1 MLRTRDLKTFL
12 AELSDEE
19 LVQWDQLLE
28 SGISEPAAQTA
39 LRPHNEVFAPD
50 EVMMLRKR
58 DRVTQADVKTLST
71 FPKLRAVSLAYCTLP
86 YTDLEPLAGLKRLE
100 VLELPGLKGSSL
112 ASASRGSPGLEWLDA
127 LPNLRRLDL
136 SFSSPL
142 SQAAWSALEGCQ
154 NLMDLRLCYL
164 FGHAQATWLPS
175 VLKLPT
181 LHSLDASCTS
191 LDDEGLVSLL
201 EALPN
206 LRVLEMSE
214 TKVTTAGTKHL
225 AGRPWQRLQH
235 FTDFDEDT
243 LARLEQ
249 EGSWVVRD
257 DDADFDFDFPEKD

>member
-1 MLRTRDLKTFL
+1 MH
-12 AELSDEE
+12 
-19 LVQWDQLLE
+19 W
-28 SGISEPAAQTA
+28 
-39 LRPHNEVFAPD
+39 
-50 EVMMLRKR
+50 
-58 DRVTQADVKTLST
+58 
-71 FPKLRAVSLAYCTLP
+71 
-86 YTDLEPLAGLKRLE
+86 
-100 VLELPGLKGSSL
+100 
-112 ASASRGSPGLEWLDA
+112 A

-164 FGHAQATWLPS
+164 FGRAQATWLPS

-225 AGRPWQRLQH
+225 AGRSWQRLQH